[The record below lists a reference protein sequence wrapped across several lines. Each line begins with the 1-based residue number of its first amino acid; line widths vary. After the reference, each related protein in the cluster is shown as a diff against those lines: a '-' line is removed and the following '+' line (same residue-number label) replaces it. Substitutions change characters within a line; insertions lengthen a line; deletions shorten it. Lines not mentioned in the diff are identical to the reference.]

1 MVRRLIWLALA
12 AAAASIGT
20 AQAQPAPEPTV
31 IPYLSGGAGVYLDE
45 DGRPVTSEGAPSLPG
60 VHFRPPPPPPPAPQ
74 PPAPVPP
81 QPEPPA
87 PPGPQPQPQPTPVP
101 TPVPSPTPVPPAEGY
116 TRPDLLAAIGMPSVT
131 SVFCRTDAAW
141 PTGPPLA
148 TATGYWRWGGTVITM
163 RTWRCEGVA
172 QEKIGTEPFARG
184 LFVLAHEAAHA
195 AGTADE
201 CAADK
206 RALETMG
213 QITARL
219 GWGWSVGD
227 EAGKYLNN
235 LLRANPPPDPYCIGR
250 LP

>member
-1 MVRRLIWLALA
+1 MAGRLIWLAFA
-12 AAAASIGT
+12 AAAASIGA
-20 AQAQPAPEPTV
+20 AQAQPMPEPAV

-45 DGRPVTSEGAPSLPG
+45 DGRPVSSEGAPRLPG
-60 VHFRPPPPPPPAPQ
+60 VHSRPPPPPTPEPQVPAPVPQPQPAVPPAPQ
-74 PPAPVPP
+74 PPPP
-81 QPEPPA
+81 PNPA
-87 PPGPQPQPQPTPVP
+87 PP
-101 TPVPSPTPVPPAEGY
+101 PSPTPPAEGY
-116 TRPDLLAAIGMPSVT
+116 TRPDLHAALGMPSVT

-141 PTGPPLA
+141 PTEASLA
-148 TATGYWRWGGTVITM
+148 TATGYWRWGDTVITM
-163 RTWRCEGVA
+163 RTWRCEGIA

-195 AGTADE
+195 AGISDE

-219 GWGWSVGD
+219 GWGWTVGD